1 MTKDESL
8 ALTAEIAGRICS
20 GSLTVEYSD
29 DEAEQARRA
38 APTEQLRRLRA
49 AGLLEY
55 SGSAP
60 TREEWERYYVID
72 ALCRE
77 LSLYDRASGNY
88 LRELFAEARRF
99 TPRQL
104 YSDPYM
110 LDLSIPLAE
119 LGRFSLRY
127 SGYGRGEIFQRD
139 MPQLGA
145 DIVVPRLGFFTEEV
159 VFPAVYEGVIPW
171 VSVCPSEIVSMR
183 PQIAA
188 APSAGS

>member
-20 GSLTVEYSD
+20 SSLTVEYSD

-38 APTEQLRRLRA
+38 APTERLRRLRA

-77 LSLYDRASGNY
+77 LSLYDRASGDY

-110 LDLSIPLAE
+110 LDLSIPARGARAVLAA
-119 LGRFSLRY
+119 LFGLR
-127 SGYGRGEIFQRD
+127 QRR
-139 MPQLGA
+139 
-145 DIVVPRLGFFTEEV
+145 DISARH
-159 VFPAVYEGVIPW
+159 
-171 VSVCPSEIVSMR
+171 
-183 PQIAA
+183 AA
-188 APSAGS
+188 ARRGYRRSEARFFYRGGRLSRRL

>member
-8 ALTAEIAGRICS
+8 ALTAEIARRICS

-38 APTEQLRRLRA
+38 APTERLRRLRA
-49 AGLLEY
+49 AGLLKY

-127 SGYGRGEIFQRD
+127 SGYGRGEIFHICA
-139 MPQLGA
+139 LA
-145 DIVVPRLGFFTEEV
+145 DGLAFC
-159 VFPAVYEGVIPW
+159 AL
-171 VSVCPSEIVSMR
+171 
-183 PQIAA
+183 
-188 APSAGS
+188 